1 MNTNLILEFA
11 STFAFM
17 YILSIVLN
25 EPPNK
30 ETGTN
35 NLLFGTAFTTV
46 FGLIVSTPYATI
58 LNFPP
63 SACNSA
69 TVGLL

>member
-1 MNTNLILEFA
+1 
-11 STFAFM
+11 M

-25 EPPNK
+25 EPPNR

-46 FGLIVSTPYATI
+46 FGLVDSENRESCIVNAFSGFCEDVYAVRM
-58 LNFPP
+58 LGERHKL
-63 SACNSA
+63 A
-69 TVGLL
+69 